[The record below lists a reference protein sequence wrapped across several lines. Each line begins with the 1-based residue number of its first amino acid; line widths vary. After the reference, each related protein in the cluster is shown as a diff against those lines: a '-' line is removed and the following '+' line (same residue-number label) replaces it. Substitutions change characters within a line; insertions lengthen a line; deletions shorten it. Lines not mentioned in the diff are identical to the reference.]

1 MAFEALSQLF
11 TSRDV
16 RLEGS
21 DIQHGIQNF
30 LQEELRSEKIHCKI
44 VGASLRADIRVG
56 SAALAEA
63 VLVREGNIRRYAQ
76 NHLECSL
83 GEIRVMLDL

>member
-11 TSRDV
+11 TGRDI
-16 RLEGS
+16 RLESS

-30 LQEELRSEKIHCKI
+30 LQEELRSERVHCKI
-44 VGASLRADIRVG
+44 LGASFRADIRVG

-63 VLVREGNIRRYAQ
+63 VLIREGNIRRYAQ
-76 NHLECSL
+76 SQLQCSL